1 MEEGDPYQ
9 DLNVYV
15 VYVILR
21 TRSSLFAVLLAGC
34 SECATVSPVIVCDA
48 ERKVLSR
55 CAASVS

>member
-34 SECATVSPVIVCDA
+34 SECA
-48 ERKVLSR
+48 R
-55 CAASVS
+55 CLL